1 MTTGLNIVVVED
13 HDTLRE
19 ILVDLLCQNGHKA
32 TGFFCAEDVDD
43 EQKHALTD
51 LYVIDLNLPGEDGL
65 SLARRIRH
73 AHPRVGIVMATAR
86 SSLSDKMTG
95 YDSGADFYLSK
106 PVDPEELLAVITAFA
121 RRTRQDQDGQ
131 TDSLRLDGQRM
142 TLSGPAGK
150 AMLTQSE
157 ILTLS
162 ALMMAPGQVLER
174 WQIIANLVGEAD
186 TISDASLEVRMT
198 HLRRK
203 ISEVGGAA
211 PAIKAVRKYGYKL
224 TVPIV
229 ME

>member
-13 HDTLRE
+13 HDILRE

-43 EQKHALTD
+43 EQKYALTD

-65 SLARRIRH
+65 SLTRRIRQ

-86 SSLSDKMTG
+86 NSLTDKMTG

-121 RRTRQDQDGQ
+121 RRIRHEQGGQ
-131 TDSLRLDGQRM
+131 IDRLRLDGQRM
-142 TLSGPAGK
+142 TLTGPLGMVK
-150 AMLTQSE
+150 LTQSE
-157 ILTLS
+157 ILMLS
-162 ALMMAPGQVLER
+162 ALMMAPGMALER

-203 ISEVGGAA
+203 IIDAGGPA

-224 TVPIV
+224 TATIV
-229 ME
+229 MD

>member
-13 HDTLRE
+13 HDILRE

-86 SSLSDKMTG
+86 SSLTDKMTG

-121 RRTRQDQDGQ
+121 RRTRQDQEGQ
-131 TDSLRLDGQRM
+131 ADSLRLDGQRM
-142 TLSGPAGK
+142 TLTGPSGK
-150 AMLTQSE
+150 VMLTQSE

-162 ALMMAPGQVLER
+162 ALMMAPGRALER

-203 ISEVGGAA
+203 IAEAGGGT

-229 ME
+229 MD